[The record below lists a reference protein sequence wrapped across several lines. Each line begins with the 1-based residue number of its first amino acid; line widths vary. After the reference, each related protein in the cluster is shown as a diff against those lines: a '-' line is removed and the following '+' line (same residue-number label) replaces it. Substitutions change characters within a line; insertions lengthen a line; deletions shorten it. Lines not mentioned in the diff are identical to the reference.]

1 MVLIDRRGEIVKKIG
16 ELPPFSPVLN
26 KLVATL
32 ANDNVSYLE
41 IGKLIEQDTVL
52 AGNVLRM
59 VNSAAYNLR
68 SQVTSIAYA
77 VSILGLD
84 KLRNLA
90 LAIAVTRMWS
100 SSPPAPGWSAPRFN
114 QHSLA
119 TAMLADAMALQLKV
133 EYPEGAFLAGL
144 MHDLGKLLVA
154 TSMPADYMDIE
165 DEFKRSG
172 KPWEECELFVLG
184 LDHAGISSMA
194 LEQWKL
200 PEPIVRA
207 VRMHHQPEII
217 TGGLVPLSL
226 AVRVASDAVNHLGYQ
241 IRSSETVEDPKAGH
255 AQALAALERIGAAPR
270 APKVL
275 EAFQQEFEAV
285 RGLF

>member
-1 MVLIDRRGEIVKKIG
+1 M
-16 ELPPFSPVLN
+16 
-26 KLVATL
+26 ATL

-84 KLRNLA
+84 KLRNMA

-100 SSPPAPGWSAPRFN
+100 SAQAAPGWSAPRFN

-119 TAMLADAMALQLKV
+119 TAMLADAMALQLRV
-133 EYPEGAFLAGL
+133 DYPEGAFLAGL

-154 TSMPADYMDIE
+154 SSMPADYMDIE
-165 DEFKRSG
+165 AEFERTGAS
-172 KPWEECELFVLG
+172 WEECESMVLG
-184 LDHAGISSMA
+184 LDHSGISAMA

-207 VRMHHQPEII
+207 VRMHHQPELIA
-217 TGGLVPLSL
+217 GGLIPLSL
-226 AVRVASDAVNHLGYQ
+226 AIRTSSDVATHMGYT
-241 IRSSETVEDPKAGH
+241 IRAPKPSAPAEDPKEGRAK
-255 AQALAALERIGAAPR
+255 AEAALDRVDAGVK

-275 EAFQQEFEAV
+275 DAFLQEFEAV